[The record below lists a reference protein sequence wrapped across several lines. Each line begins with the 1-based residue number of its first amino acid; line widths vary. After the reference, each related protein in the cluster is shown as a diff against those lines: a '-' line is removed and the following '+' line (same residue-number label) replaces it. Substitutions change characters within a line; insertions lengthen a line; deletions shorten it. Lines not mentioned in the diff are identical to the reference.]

1 MIWLWMWWIM
11 YNDNA
16 FVYWEDNSKIHS
28 LSPIFKI
35 ISVIIMFFCI
45 MFSNSLVDIFV
56 CFLYVFVVIIYS
68 DISIRAILSSLN
80 LFKYILF
87 LLFFVISLIYLN
99 VLIGF
104 FIVFQICLFIIYL
117 SVISMST
124 SFYQMLTGVRSLFS
138 WLESFECYNKVC
150 LNTTLYI
157 KFLSILYIEDDRI
170 RRSRKLRGVR
180 FNEMGLVDRID
191 DFFGKLTYLF
201 RVSFE
206 RISRIKY
213 SMYQKKYG
221 VGKGTDNYV
230 LNNWNKTD
238 TIMIVINVMVM
249 IIVAVY

>member
-1 MIWLWMWWIM
+1 M
-11 YNDNA
+11 YNNA
-16 FVYWEDNSKIHS
+16 FVYWEDNSKIHV
-28 LSPIFKI
+28 LSPIFKM

-45 MFSNSLVDIFV
+45 MFSNSLVDILV

-68 DISIRAILSSLN
+68 DISIRVILSSLK

-104 FIVFQICLFIIYL
+104 FIVFKICLFIIYL

-124 SFYQMLTGVRSLFS
+124 SFYQVLAGVRSLFS

-150 LNTTLYI
+150 LNITLFI
-157 KFLSILYIEDDRI
+157 KFFSILYVEDDRI
-170 RRSRKLRGVR
+170 RKSRKLRGVK
-180 FNEMGLVDRID
+180 FNEMGLVDKID

-206 RISRIKY
+206 RIGRIKY
-213 SMYQKKYG
+213 SMYQKKYAI
-221 VGKGTDNYV
+221 GKVSDNYV